1 MEAVKNEPRLSNLPG
16 DESVPTGLNRGQ
28 ASSSP
33 DRRPAHASRHR
44 SKARWWLLLFLVLA
58 IVAALSIVWQP
69 YKASAPPTVAKSVE
83 ETEAPPPKPAE
94 PRYPIEAAAAAL
106 PPLDASDATLL
117 AALQG
122 AWGGSAIASFLEPRH
137 LARNFV
143 ATVDNVPRKTLPVRT
158 LPWRPA
164 AGTLSTR
171 GNAEAMVI
179 NDANALRYAPY
190 MKLVG
195 VIEPQTLV
203 TVYVRH
209 YPLFQ
214 EAYRELGYPDGHFN
228 DRLVEAIDV
237 LLDAPEPA
245 TMPRVIQPKVFY
257 EFADRN
263 LEALPAGQKL
273 MIRLGPEN
281 ERMVKAK
288 LTEIRRLV
296 TAQRDAVHP
305 AQAAQQR

>member
-16 DESVPTGLNRGQ
+16 DDPVAEVPAPPGP
-28 ASSSP
+28 SP
-33 DRRPAHASRHR
+33 APERRSAHVSHHRR
-44 SKARWWLLLFLVLA
+44 SKARWWLPLFLALA
-58 IVAALSIVWQP
+58 IAAIVSIMWQP
-69 YKASAPPTVAKSVE
+69 SKVSAPQTTAKSVE
-83 ETEAPPPKPAE
+83 ETEPPPPKPAE
-94 PRYPIEAAAAAL
+94 PRYPIEATAAAL

-143 ATVDNVPRKTLPVRT
+143 ATVDNIPRKTMPVRT

-164 AGTLSTR
+164 SGTLATR

-179 NDANALRYAPY
+179 NDSNALRYGPY
-190 MKLVG
+190 VKLVNA
-195 VIEPQTLV
+195 IEPTALV
-203 TVYVRH
+203 AVYVRH

-214 EAYRELGYPDGHFN
+214 QAYRELGYPDGHFN

-263 LEALPAGQKL
+263 LESLPAGQKL

-281 ERMVKAK
+281 ERLVKAK
-288 LTEIRRLV
+288 LVELRKLV
-296 TAQRDAVHP
+296 TAERDAVS
-305 AQAAQQR
+305 AAQPR

>member
-1 MEAVKNEPRLSNLPG
+1 MEAVKNEPHLSGLPG
-16 DESVPTGLNRGQ
+16 DDAVMPDPAQ
-28 ASSSP
+28 ASP
-33 DRRPAHASRHR
+33 VPPHERRSTHHPSRRR
-44 SKARWWLLLFLVLA
+44 SKARWWLLLFLALA
-58 IVAALSIVWQP
+58 IAAAVSIMWQP
-69 YKASAPPTVAKSVE
+69 ATVPAPQTAARSVD
-83 ETEAPPPKPAE
+83 ETEPPPPKPAE
-94 PRYPIEAAAAAL
+94 PRYPIEAAANAL

-117 AALQG
+117 SALQG

-143 ATVDNVPRKTLPVRT
+143 ATVDNIPRKTMPVRT

-164 AGTLSTR
+164 SGTLATR

-179 NDANALRYAPY
+179 NDSNALRYAPY

-195 VIEPQTLV
+195 AIEPQTLV
-203 TVYVRH
+203 SVYVRH

-214 EAYRELGYPDGHFN
+214 EAYRDLGYPDGHFN

-281 ERMVKAK
+281 GQLVKAK
-288 LTEIRRLV
+288 LVEIRKLV
-296 TAQRDAVHP
+296 TADRDAVHS
-305 AQAAQQR
+305 AQPR